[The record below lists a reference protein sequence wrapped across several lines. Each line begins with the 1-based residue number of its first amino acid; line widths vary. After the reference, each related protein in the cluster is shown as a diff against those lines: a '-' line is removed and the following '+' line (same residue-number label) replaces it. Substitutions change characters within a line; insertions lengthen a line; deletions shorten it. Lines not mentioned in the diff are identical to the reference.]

1 MGTKLNPPKG
11 WKRRMKKHGET
22 IGVGKTGTGTGTLLG
37 EGRNPIDN

>member
-22 IGVGKTGTGTGTLLG
+22 VVKVGDMELEKLEL
-37 EGRNPIDN
+37 ELEPY